1 MGPPRTQPCPQSRCV
16 PRTNLPDRAFTP
28 KYPPL
33 PKGSVLVVQSETMV
47 EALDA
52 AAAGAATPDALLV
65 RAPERDHLHRRD
77 LLYLVQAADLLWT
90 NRTSAATW

>member
-1 MGPPRTQPCPQSRCV
+1 LGSRGEKNRPRPCCHSPF
-16 PRTNLPDRAFTP
+16 L
-28 KYPPL
+28 Y
-33 PKGSVLVVQSETMV
+33 GSTLDFNGSSKPVHTKRRHV

>member
-1 MGPPRTQPCPQSRCV
+1 M
-16 PRTNLPDRAFTP
+16 
-28 KYPPL
+28 
-33 PKGSVLVVQSETMV
+33 
-47 EALDA
+47 LDA

-65 RAPERDHLHRRD
+65 RAPERDHAHRRD